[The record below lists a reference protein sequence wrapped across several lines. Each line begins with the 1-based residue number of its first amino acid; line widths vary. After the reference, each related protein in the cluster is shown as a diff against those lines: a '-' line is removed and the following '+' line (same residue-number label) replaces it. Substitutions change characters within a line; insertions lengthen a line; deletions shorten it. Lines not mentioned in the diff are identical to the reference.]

1 MATSVLCTCLFFFLL
16 FVQCLML
23 GIIKSTSA
31 AICNKMSFAYGKAR
45 GNTTMPK
52 FAFLYLN
59 IEGVE
64 NCSVV
69 CHLYQVFVLDKKQ

>member
-1 MATSVLCTCLFFFLL
+1 
-16 FVQCLML
+16 
-23 GIIKSTSA
+23 
-31 AICNKMSFAYGKAR
+31 
-45 GNTTMPK
+45 MPR
-52 FAFLYLN
+52 FAFLSLN